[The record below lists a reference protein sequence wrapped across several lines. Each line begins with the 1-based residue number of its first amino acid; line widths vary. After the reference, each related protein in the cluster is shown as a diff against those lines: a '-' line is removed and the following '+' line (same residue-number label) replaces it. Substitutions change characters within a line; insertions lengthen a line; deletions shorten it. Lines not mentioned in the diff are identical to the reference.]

1 MVQSYIHLGPSW
13 LVAPQPHSPFF
24 FTEKDLPE
32 RDEQGSEID
41 EFARGRGFSYS
52 AVTRRA
58 ARGDPKAL
66 KQFFVL
72 ADGVDGAAGYS
83 CGRSVGICF

>member
-1 MVQSYIHLGPSW
+1 MVQSYIDLGLGW
-13 LVAPQPHSPFF
+13 LDGPQPHSPF

-52 AVTRRA
+52 AVARRA

-66 KQFFVL
+66 KQFFAL